1 MYGLGDNFNLK
12 SCHVLPALVKK
23 FILAKKNNINSV
35 EVWGT
40 GNVKREFLNVEDLAE
55 AIYFLV
61 KKKVNYDFIN
71 VGGGEDFSI
80 KQLAIMIK
88 KIVKYNGKIIFNSKY
103 PDGVK
108 VRKIDSSIMRKLG
121 WQPKIKLKKGLI
133 KYCEYYSNEIMPYE
147 NSS

>member
-1 MYGLGDNFNLK
+1 ML
-12 SCHVLPALVKK
+12 
-23 FILAKKNNINSV
+23 
-35 EVWGT
+35 
-40 GNVKREFLNVEDLAE
+40 
-55 AIYFLV
+55 
-61 KKKVNYDFIN
+61 
-71 VGGGEDFSI
+71 VGGRFFNKATCYND
-80 KQLAIMIK
+80 K